1 MKRFLF
7 LFLLMPTLT
16 ITAQDDGKRESFNDA
31 AKEVELKEVT
41 VKGTRTVQ
49 RTDGQWIYP
58 SKQQIEA
65 STNGY
70 SLLAK
75 LTLPHLRVD
84 PTMHTIT
91 TLSNIGGVQVR
102 INDMV
107 ASQQD
112 LLSLDVK
119 AVERI
124 EYLDNPGVRYGEGIA
139 YVVNIIVKKPV
150 SGYVIGADLTN
161 TLTTVNG
168 GETIFGKVNHGKS
181 EFGLSYSLDY
191 HNFKGLQY
199 DEQVAYELEPGDI
212 HTIQRYQLEGQNKSL
227 SHSAQLTY
235 SLSDSDYVFQSKL
248 TALRDIH
255 PHRASSKMQTGNGI
269 YDDCSSSR
277 ISSPVLDL
285 YFHHDFVHHQSL
297 TANVV
302 GTYINTDNYT
312 ERNEGGDYRYS
323 VKGKTYSLWSEAIY
337 ENRLKPFTWS
347 SGAQY
352 AQKYYHNEYTGDANA
367 TNAMRSSNIYLFSQL
382 KGHLGNLGYMGG
394 LGVSHYYF
402 RQDENHHRFWLFRP
416 KLTVSYPLTKGLKLK
431 YDFEVSQHVSQIAF
445 VSDVSIKQNAFETLV
460 GNPDVHPNSVISHDI
475 RLTYTTSRLTT
486 ELQGYY
492 RLNKDCNME
501 KYNRHDGH
509 FYQTQDNNDNEC
521 SFFFFQSYNSW
532 EIVPEKLSATLY
544 GGIYRF
550 FNFTDDY
557 HHTYT
562 AFNGGAS
569 IEANL
574 GKWTLTAYA
583 DNGWNFMEGEHRG
596 HQAPAWY
603 FTASYRL
610 SDALSISLYAQH
622 PFCQYPLTN
631 KTEVLSRYI
640 NKEMS
645 QHNRDNGNMLTLN
658 LSWSLS
664 SGRKYRHIQRTMNHK
679 DSDTGILQ
687 NN

>member
-1 MKRFLF
+1 MKRFFL
-7 LFLLMPTLT
+7 LFLLMTTLT
-16 ITAQDDGKRESFNDA
+16 ATAQEPKDE

-65 STNGY
+65 SPNGY

-84 PTMHTIT
+84 PTMHTIA
-91 TLSNIGGVQVR
+91 TLSNAGSVQVR

-112 LLSLDVK
+112 LLSLDVR

-150 SGYVIGADLTN
+150 GGYVIGADLTN

-168 GETIFGKVNHGKS
+168 DETIFGKMNHGKS
-181 EFGLSYSLDY
+181 EFGLSYSTGY

-199 DEQVAYELEPGDI
+199 NEHATYELESGDI
-212 HTIQRYQLEGQNKSL
+212 YAIQRQQSEGQDKSL
-227 SHSAQLTY
+227 SHNAQLTY
-235 SLSDSDYVFQSKL
+235 SLSDSDYVFQTKL
-248 TALRDIH
+248 TALRDIR
-255 PHRASSKMQTGNGI
+255 PHRVYFKMQTSNGI
-269 YDDCSSSR
+269 YDNCSSSR
-277 ISSPVLDL
+277 TSSPVLDL
-285 YFHHDFVHHQSL
+285 YFHRSFAHHQSL

-302 GTYINTDNYT
+302 GTYINTNNYT
-312 ERNEGGDYRYS
+312 ERNEGGDYHYS
-323 VKGKTYSLWSEAIY
+323 VVGKTYSLWSEAIY

-347 SGAQY
+347 SGMQY

-382 KGHLGNLGYMGG
+382 KGHIGNLGYMGG

-402 RQDENHHRFWLFRP
+402 RQDESHHRFWLFRP
-416 KLTVSYPLTKGLKLK
+416 KLTVSYPLMKGLKLK

-445 VSDVSIKQNAFETLV
+445 VSNVSIKQNAFETLV
-460 GNPDVHPNSVISHDI
+460 GNPDVHPNSVMSHDF
-475 RLTYTTSRLTT
+475 RLTYATSRLTT

-492 RLNKDCNME
+492 RMNKDCNME
-501 KYNRHDGH
+501 KYSRQDGH

-521 SFFFFQSYNSW
+521 SFFYIQSYNSW
-532 EIVPEKLSATLY
+532 EVVPEKLSATLY

-569 IEANL
+569 IEAYL
-574 GKWTLTAYA
+574 GRWTLTAYA

-603 FTASYRL
+603 FTASYRM

-622 PFCQYPLTN
+622 PFSQHPLTN
-631 KTEVLSRYI
+631 KTEVLNRYI
-640 NKEMS
+640 NIEVS
-645 QHNRDNGNMLTLN
+645 QHNRDYGNMLTLN

-687 NN
+687 SK

>member
-7 LFLLMPTLT
+7 LSLLIIATT
-16 ITAQDDGKRESFNDA
+16 ATAQDKSE

-41 VKGTRTVQ
+41 VKGARTIQ

-58 SKQQIEA
+58 TRQQLEA

-70 SLLAK
+70 TLLAK

-84 PTMHTIT
+84 PTMHTIVA
-91 TLSNIGGVQVR
+91 LSNSGSVQIR

-119 AVERI
+119 AVQRI
-124 EYLDNPGVRYGEGIA
+124 EYLDNPGIRYGEGIA
-139 YVVNIIVKKPV
+139 YVVNIIVKKSV
-150 SGYVIGADLTN
+150 SGYVVGADLTN

-168 GETIFGKVNHGKS
+168 DETIFGKVNHGKS

-199 DEQVAYELEPGDI
+199 DERASYQLESGEI
-212 HTIQRYQLEGQNKSL
+212 YSICRHQLEGQNKSL
-227 SHSAQLTY
+227 SHNAQLTY
-235 SLSDSDYVFQSKL
+235 SLSDSDYVFQTKL
-248 TALRDIH
+248 LTQHDIQ
-255 PHRASSKMQTGNGI
+255 PHRTYSKMQAGNGI
-269 YDDCSSSR
+269 YNNSASSQT
-277 ISSPVLDL
+277 SSPVLDL
-285 YFHHDFVHHQSL
+285 YFHRNFAHHQSL
-297 TANVV
+297 MANAV
-302 GTYINTDNYT
+302 GTYITTDNAA
-312 ERNEGGDYRYS
+312 ERNEDGDYHYT

-337 ENRLKPFTWS
+337 ENSLKPFTWS
-347 SGAQY
+347 SGVQY

-367 TNAMRSSNIYLFSQL
+367 DNAMRSSCIYLFSQL
-382 KGHLGNLGYMGG
+382 KGHLGSLGYMGG

-402 RQDENHHRFWLFRP
+402 RQDDSHHRFWLFRP
-416 KLTVSYPLTKGLKLK
+416 KLTVSYPLAKGLKLK

-460 GNPDVHPNSVISHDI
+460 GNPDVHPNSVISHDL
-475 RLTYTTSRLTT
+475 RLTYATHRLTT

-492 RLNKDCNME
+492 RINKACNME
-501 KYNRHDGH
+501 KYNRQGGH

-521 SFFFFQSYNSW
+521 SFFYIQSDNRW

-544 GGIYRF
+544 GGVYRF
-550 FNFTDDY
+550 FNFTNDY
-557 HHTYT
+557 CHTYT
-562 AFNGGAS
+562 AFNGGTS
-569 IEANL
+569 LEAYL

-583 DNGWNFMEGEHRG
+583 DNGWNFMEGEHLG
-596 HQAPAWY
+596 SQAPAWY
-603 FTASYRL
+603 FTASYHM
-610 SDALSISLYAQH
+610 SDALSISLYVQH
-622 PFCQYPLTN
+622 PFSQHPLTN
-631 KTEVLSRYI
+631 KTEVLNRYI

-645 QHNRDNGNMLTLN
+645 QHNRDFGNMITLN

-664 SGRKYRHIQRTMNHK
+664 SGRKYRDIHRTMNHK

-687 NN
+687 NK